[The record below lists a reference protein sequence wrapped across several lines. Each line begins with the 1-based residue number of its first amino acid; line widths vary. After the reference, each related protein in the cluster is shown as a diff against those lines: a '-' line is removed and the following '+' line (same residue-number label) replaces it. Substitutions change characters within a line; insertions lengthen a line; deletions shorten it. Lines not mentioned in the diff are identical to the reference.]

1 MERTKF
7 IGQNQNR
14 GNPYLTTDL
23 FNRLFKR
30 YGGDPV
36 ALYAFYCHTAVWQKT
51 NQPKVTDKYCINAL
65 KWGSAKFYKNK
76 ELLKKL
82 KLIKP
87 IEHRDERGRVD
98 SWYIKV
104 NHYVNQNPQNKSLD
118 DTRSKS
124 PEPSK
129 PESGS
134 EESNTIK
141 KIGQRNAYNRGSLAT
156 ATAPTANKELIA
168 LLQANKDTI
177 CPNGMTFILSFND
190 FDKRS
195 KCHSCP
201 ITDTCKKLNEGN
213 ITTDGHIYNPKK
225 YKEDDGRKY
234 NLCPD
239 GNYRN
244 KAGEIYIP

>member
-36 ALYAFYCHTAVWQKT
+36 ALYALYCHTAVWQKT

-98 SWYIKV
+98 GWYIKV
-104 NHYVNQNPQNKSLD
+104 NHYVNQNPQTKSLD

-141 KIGQRNAYNRGSLAT
+141 KIGQRNAYNGDSSDGT
-156 ATAPTANKELIA
+156 VPIKKED
-168 LLQANKDTI
+168 NHRVTDNGEFDFV
-177 CPNGMTFILSFND
+177 PNYKKKSFKEWD
-190 FDKRS
+190 GRRYYH
-195 KCHSCP
+195 C
-201 ITDTCKKLNEGN
+201 
-213 ITTDGHIYNPKK
+213 TDGA
-225 YKEDDGRKY
+225 
-234 NLCPD
+234 
-239 GNYRN
+239 YRN
-244 KAGEIYIP
+244 WAGEIWIE

>member
-1 MERTKF
+1 
-7 IGQNQNR
+7 
-14 GNPYLTTDL
+14 
-23 FNRLFKR
+23 
-30 YGGDPV
+30 
-36 ALYAFYCHTAVWQKT
+36 LYALYCHTAVWQNT

-65 KWGSAKFYKNK
+65 KWGSGKFYKNK

-82 KLIKP
+82 RLIKP

-98 SWYIKV
+98 SWYIRV

-141 KIGQRNAYNRGSLAT
+141 KIGQRNAYNRDSSLRTVPYEKENKGNTTYKSSNNELKALLH
-156 ATAPTANKELIA
+156 ANKE
-168 LLQANKDTI
+168 TT
-177 CPNGMTFILSFND
+177 CPNGMTFIYGYNV

-195 KCHSCP
+195 QCHSCP
-201 ITDTCKKLNEGN
+201 ISDTCMKLYVGN
-213 ITTDGHIYNPKK
+213 ITIDGHIFNRKLN
-225 YKEDDGRKY
+225 KEDDGRIY
-234 NLCPD
+234 YRCED
-239 GNYRN
+239 GEYRN
-244 KAGEIYIP
+244 KVGDIYIP